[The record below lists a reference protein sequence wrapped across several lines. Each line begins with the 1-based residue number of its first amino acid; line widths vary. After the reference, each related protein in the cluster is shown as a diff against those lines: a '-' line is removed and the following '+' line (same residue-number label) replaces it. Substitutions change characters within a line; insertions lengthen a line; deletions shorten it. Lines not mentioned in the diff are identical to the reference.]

1 MVPGRMRWLAMLCS
15 NSSAKLSVMFS
26 LKKLL
31 FPGTDPVCQW
41 GYQKTTAVTPCAAAY
56 QTISKRQTSS
66 NDSQDALDH
75 RIDGHTGCIQQD
87 GVCACDKRRNGAC
100 NIALIAFRYLFR
112 KGGKGSSNPLFFQ
125 LLIASGRA
133 FVGACRAKNLDPCVR
148 KYDGAHVAPVGHQ
161 TRGHRKA
168 PLPLQQ
174 SLADRRQRS
183 NLGRITAGGLGAN
196 VASDLLPPQIND
208 FLSRGRGIEANVEFS
223 GEAPQPHGVVQI
235 DSRNPAG
242 QRHQPVQR
250 TAIEQ
255 SPSQPL
261 CCSAANRALSRPGRA
276 VDGQDGRVQHGS

>member
-41 GYQKTTAVTPCAAAY
+41 GYQKTTAVIPCAAAY
-56 QTISKRQTSS
+56 QTNSKRQTSS
-66 NDSQDALDH
+66 NDSQDAFDH
-75 RIDGHTGCIQQD
+75 RIDEHTGCIQQD

-125 LLIASGRA
+125 LLIASGRP
-133 FVGACRAKNLDPCVR
+133 FVGACREKNLNLGVG

-161 TRGHRKA
+161 TGGHRKA

-174 SLADRRQRS
+174 ALPHRRQRS
-183 NLGRITAGGLGAN
+183 NLGRITAGRLGAN
-196 VASDLLPPQIND
+196 VPGNVLSAQIDD
-208 FLSRGRGIEANVEFS
+208 FLSCGRGIEAK
-223 GEAPQPHGVVQI
+223 VQFLGK
-235 DSRNPAG
+235 A
-242 QRHQPVQR
+242 
-250 TAIEQ
+250 
-255 SPSQPL
+255 
-261 CCSAANRALSRPGRA
+261 
-276 VDGQDGRVQHGS
+276 

>member
-66 NDSQDALDH
+66 NDSQDAFDH

-87 GVCACDKRRNGAC
+87 GVCACDKRRNRAC

-133 FVGACRAKNLDPCVR
+133 FVGACREQTLYPGLR
-148 KYDGAHVAPVGHQ
+148 KHAGPHVPPGAPQ
-161 TRGHRKA
+161 TGGHRNA

-174 SLADRRQRS
+174 GLADRRQRS
-183 NLGRITAGGLGAN
+183 NLGRVTAGGFGA
-196 VASDLLPPQIND
+196 
-208 FLSRGRGIEANVEFS
+208 
-223 GEAPQPHGVVQI
+223 
-235 DSRNPAG
+235 
-242 QRHQPVQR
+242 
-250 TAIEQ
+250 
-255 SPSQPL
+255 
-261 CCSAANRALSRPGRA
+261 
-276 VDGQDGRVQHGS
+276 

>member
-26 LKKLL
+26 LKKLQ
-31 FPGTDPVCQW
+31 FPGTVPVCQW

-56 QTISKRQTSS
+56 QTNSKRQTTS
-66 NDSQDALDH
+66 NDSQDAFDH

-125 LLIASGRA
+125 LLIAPGRA
-133 FVGACRAKNLDPCVR
+133 FVGACREKNLNPGVR
-148 KYDGAHVAPVGHQ
+148 KYDRAHVAPVGHQ

-168 PLPLQQ
+168 PLPVKQG
-174 SLADRRQRS
+174 LANRRQRS

-196 VASDLLPPQIND
+196 IPGDVLSAQIND
-208 FLSRGRGIEANVEFS
+208 FLSSGRGIEANIQPP
-223 GEAPQPHGVVQI
+223 GEGP
-235 DSRNPAG
+235 
-242 QRHQPVQR
+242 
-250 TAIEQ
+250 
-255 SPSQPL
+255 
-261 CCSAANRALSRPGRA
+261 
-276 VDGQDGRVQHGS
+276 